1 MSTTTTPRT
10 GFGSW
15 LNNQPY
21 LLLTL
26 TALFWGGNAV
36 VGRAAPGEVSPA
48 VLTLGRWGFATLI
61 CATIFWP
68 RLKAEWPMIRRVGW
82 IPLALGAVGYAGFNF
97 FLYSGLV
104 HMPAT
109 NAAIL
114 QSGIPLLI
122 FLLNFAIFRQRIRWV
137 EIIGFSIS
145 LVGVAVVVTRGDPL
159 SLLGTALGMGELF
172 MVGAAITYAG
182 YTLGLRFK
190 PALGWQT
197 FLTLAI
203 AGAAFTSIFLVLQEG
218 AHGGNTWPT
227 SGLAWRLVAYAAV
240 VPSILAQG
248 FYIRGVETVGPN
260 RAGLFINLV
269 PLFTALLAVLL
280 IGEQLQI
287 YHGVA
292 MVLVIGGVSLA
303 QKQ

>member
-1 MSTTTTPRT
+1 MTDTTNDRRT
-10 GFGSW
+10 LGSW
-15 LNNQPY
+15 LYNQPY

-48 VLTLGRWGFATLI
+48 VLTLGRWGIATLI
-61 CATIFWP
+61 CATLF
-68 RLKAEWPMIRRVGW
+68 RQHLKVEWPMIRKVGW

-122 FLLNFAIFRQRIRWV
+122 FILNFIIFRQRVRWV
-137 EIIGFSIS
+137 EVVGFSIS

-159 SLLGTALGMGELF
+159 SLLNTALGLGELF
-172 MVGAAITYAG
+172 MVGAAFTYAA
-182 YTLGLRFK
+182 YTLGLKYK
-190 PALGWQT
+190 PALAWQT

-203 AGAAFTSIFLVLQEG
+203 AGAAIASVLLVIEEG
-218 AHGGNTWPT
+218 ARGANVWPGT
-227 SGLAWRLVAYAAV
+227 GIAWLLVAYAAIM
-240 VPSILAQG
+240 PSILAQG
-248 FYIRGVETVGPN
+248 FYIRGVEVVGPN

-280 IGEQLQI
+280 IGEQLRL

-292 MVLVIGGVSLA
+292 MILVIGGVSLA
-303 QKQ
+303 QRK

>member
-1 MSTTTTPRT
+1 MTDTTSRRS
-10 GFGSW
+10 FGNW
-15 LNNQPY
+15 LNDQPY

-26 TALFWGGNAV
+26 TALAWGGNAV

-68 RLKAEWPMIRRVGW
+68 RLKAEWPTIRRVGW

-122 FLLNFAIFRQRIRWV
+122 FILNFVIFRQKVRWS
-137 EIIGFSIS
+137 EIVGFSIS

-159 SLLGTALGMGELF
+159 SLLGTPLGLGEVF

-182 YTLGLRFK
+182 YTLGLRYK
-190 PALGWQT
+190 PALGWQA

-203 AGAAFTSIFLVLQEG
+203 AGAAFASIFLVLEESARG
-218 AHGGNTWPT
+218 ASTWPGT
-227 SGLAWRLVAYAAV
+227 QLAWLLVAYAAV

-248 FYIRGVETVGPN
+248 FYIRGVEAVGPN

-280 IGEQLQI
+280 IGEQLQL

-303 QKQ
+303 QRK